1 MKAKILKIA
10 GVKDE
15 KEFYKKYPTEEAFM
29 KKHGHK
35 LKKAV
40 GGAELDAID
49 YMNNGSMPFDN
60 PIDISQ
66 SAFGGIDKFI
76 NSDFGATVNNKK
88 TKKGFDWNKLNQISP
103 QLGTIVGSIQQINQ
117 DEKDLRNA
125 EMYSKISD
133 LTRLAASSRPERIQ
147 KKYVRP
153 EDQLS
158 QTVSPLGVGTDY
170 LQAANGA
177 EIANYYN
184 SPDTIY
190 TDGGF
195 EPLND
200 SNVKQYKK
208 GGKLKKAANG
218 FDWSSLSGQVGGI
231 GGALGS
237 AIGGGKGRGG
247 AYSQLGSTV
256 GRVAG
261 SLLPF
266 PGGDV
271 LGEFALGTV
280 GGIIDASGQ
289 NKMQK
294 AEDAINNNLNA
305 GILQSG
311 GQNIQSQ
318 NKSFMKQG
326 GWVSNDWQP
335 QVITKF
341 GDLDVSQV
349 HSFAHDGMP
358 EYRAGGHL
366 KEYTPPTERAM
377 YTDRAE
383 DGTQMAFGGDVRVGK
398 GYMKPLSDDVY
409 EAVGP
414 SHKNG
419 GMPIVNGD
427 NEVEMEGK
435 ETIRKTYGDGGPMD
449 DGSITI
455 FGNRVINKYAADFVG
470 IDPNKK
476 YKTQSKDMALDQT
489 KFENKST
496 KNFELANN
504 MKALNSI
511 DKIEQQTL
519 LLNGKQFAKKAEGIK
534 DKLTKLAIYQNETDD
549 IAKSAGLDI
558 NAFDKGIMKPI
569 KQSDKAAFGA
579 KMETAADG
587 AKKPKY
593 DPEFENFIDKAMQ
606 LEQANSSA
614 AGDYRGGAYNYGT
627 ANRDNGAYN
636 TPEKAKDFYYKN
648 YWSKVKDLPAGL
660 RTRALQ
666 MAINMGDP
674 YGELMVAAGK
684 MSLDERRGTVK
695 ERKDKSITGNKA
707 WEANKA
713 DIIKAYNEDPQGFL
727 GKLDT
732 EQNRYYD
739 SYIANN
745 PSDINKD
752 TRKEFFDDYTGL
764 ARFASQDYIPSKNIT
779 PIAQPAAVT
788 PISRTNT
795 PPPIQ
800 LGDFEDPGMLQ
811 QLIPETR
818 SNSFIPAP
826 SRVPVSDLPTYDTTG
841 LQQGMIPEGSRNGY
855 IPNLADQISK
865 ARYDQSA
872 QNTTMLDDVK
882 VVAPMGT
889 SAQFPSPTD
898 EEGNYYMPISEPNGS
913 GLVDPRNAGW
923 DGTDEYQYKYPS
935 NDSNQKPTVPTSKT
949 NNWGNVLNSAL
960 SSVAP
965 FFRPGVGKPLDPSQL
980 MGEMYALGNNQI
992 EPVQAQL
999 YSPMLQAQPYRVSLQ
1014 DQLNEVTA
1022 QTRAA
1027 ERMAQG
1033 NPSALAMIAAQGEQ
1047 AKSKILGEQ
1056 FRMNQ
1061 AESSRAAET
1070 NRAQWNDAQQKN
1082 LGILD
1087 QQYARQEESKS
1098 KTKAQTIEALKS
1110 ISTKQAQNKY
1120 ENLQG
1125 NIAANM
1131 YNYRFTPEGV
1141 AYNLNPPAQFNPYG
1155 GVGKTGK
1162 GQIPEGMSPTWE
1174 SDDSGNPVLSGYKKK
1189 KETARNGSLVKAFK
1203 NL

>member
-1 MKAKILKIA
+1 MKAQILKIA
-10 GVKDE
+10 GVKNE

-29 KKHGHK
+29 KKHGQK

-49 YMNNGSMPFDN
+49 YMNNGSVPFDD
-60 PIDISQ
+60 PIDISK
-66 SAFGGIDKFI
+66 SAFGGINKFI
-76 NSDFGATVNNKK
+76 NSDIGATVNNKN
-88 TKKGFDWNKLNQISP
+88 TKKGFDWSKLNQIGP

-117 DEKDLRNA
+117 DEKDLKNA
-125 EMYSKISD
+125 QMYAKISD
-133 LTRLAASSRPERIQ
+133 ITRQAASSRPERIQ

-158 QTVSPLGVGTDY
+158 QTVNPLGVGTNY
-170 LQAANGA
+170 LSAANGA
-177 EIANYYN
+177 EIANYYT
-184 SPDTIY
+184 SPNTIY

-200 SNVKQYKK
+200 SNIKQYKK
-208 GGKLKKAANG
+208 GGKLKKAVGGAAVGAGTG

-261 SLLPF
+261 SFLPF

-305 GILQSG
+305 GILQG
-311 GQNIQSQ
+311 GAQSFLGQ
-318 NKSFMKQG
+318 HSAVAKNG

-366 KEYTPPTERAM
+366 KEYTPPTDRAM
-377 YTDRAE
+377 YTGRAE
-383 DGTQMAFGGDVRVGK
+383 YGTQMAFGGDVQVGN
-398 GYMKPLSDDVY
+398 GYMKPLSDDVH
-409 EAVGP
+409 ELIGP
-414 SHKNG
+414 SHKEG
-419 GMPIVNGD
+419 GMPFANGG
-427 NEVEMEGK
+427 NLIEAEGK
-435 ETIRKTYGDGGPMD
+435 ETVMKTYADGGATD
-449 DGSITI
+449 DGSVTI
-455 FGNRVINKYAADFVG
+455 FGNRVINKHAADFVG
-470 IDPNKK
+470 IKPNKK

-519 LLNGKQFAKKAEGIK
+519 LLNGKQFAKKAETTK
-534 DKLTKLAIYQNETDD
+534 DQLKKLAAYQNETDD

-569 KQSDKAAFGA
+569 KESDMAKFGA
-579 KMETAADG
+579 KLETAKDG
-587 AKKPKY
+587 KKSKY
-593 DPEFENFIDKAMQ
+593 DPEFENFIDKAMM
-606 LEQANSSA
+606 LEQANSSQ
-614 AGDYRGGAYNYGT
+614 AGNYRGGGSNFGT
-627 ANRDNGAYN
+627 NNSAYN
-636 TPEKAKDFYYKN
+636 TPEKAKEYYYKN

-666 MAINMGDP
+666 MAINTGDP
-674 YGELMVAAGK
+674 YGELMVAGEFMGPGLRARTK
-684 MSLDERRGTVK
+684 N
-695 ERKDKSITGNKA
+695 ERKDKDITHDKKWGSA
-707 WEANKA
+707 WNSVK
-713 DIIKAYNEDPQGFL
+713 DRLLKSYKEDPQGFL
-727 GKLDT
+727 DKLDK

-739 SYIANN
+739 SLVANN
-745 PSDINKD
+745 DFGINKD
-752 TRKEFFDDYTGL
+752 TNREFYDDYMGL
-764 ARFASQDYIPSKNIT
+764 ARFASQDYIPSNDIT
-779 PIAQPAAVT
+779 PIAQQAPVATAPVVQQAPVAQAPITRAPIAQAPAVQPQQMGTLDSEDIIIENKNVRKRPLIDPSKFLPSSFAGQNDYVPEQQDVT
-788 PISRTNT
+788 NQFSVPDYYPITQTSSSGF
-795 PPPIQ
+795 I
-800 LGDFEDPGMLQ
+800 DPGNAR
-811 QLIPETR
+811 PE
-818 SNSFIPAP
+818 P
-826 SRVPVSDLPTYDTTG
+826 SGDTT
-841 LQQGMIPEGSRNGY
+841 
-855 IPNLADQISK
+855 
-865 ARYDQSA
+865 
-872 QNTTMLDDVK
+872 
-882 VVAPMGT
+882 
-889 SAQFPSPTD
+889 
-898 EEGNYYMPISEPNGS
+898 
-913 GLVDPRNAGW
+913 
-923 DGTDEYQYKYPS
+923 
-935 NDSNQKPTVPTSKT
+935 KT
-949 NNWGNVLNSAL
+949 NDWGNVISSAL

-1022 QTRAA
+1022 GVRDA
-1027 ERMAQG
+1027 ERLAQG

-1087 QQYARQEESKS
+1087 QQYARQSEGAS

-1110 ISTKQAQNKY
+1110 IAAKQAQNKL

-1141 AYNLNPPAQFNPYG
+1141 AYNLNPPAQFNVAG
-1155 GVGKTGK
+1155 GGAGKNQG
-1162 GQIPEGMSPTWE
+1162 PEGMVPIWE
-1174 SDDSGNPVLSGYKKK
+1174 SDENGKPVLGGYKKR
-1189 KETARNGSLVKAFK
+1189 KEDKTTAARNGAIVKAFK